1 MIKKIISLFI
11 IFSIIIALS
20 PITMSKSEAAGSKT
34 INILYIGNSKTYYN
48 NMPAMLGNMLTKSGK
63 KINYKVL
70 VKGSMSLNFHYHY
83 IKEHEEQIKSL
94 FNDEK
99 IDYVILNEQTDVQL
113 APFGTLYDSN
123 DEKPDSDKY
132 FEDKRI
138 FGNLKNDAKRVLNI
152 LHTYKMIDKKKTKI
166 ILNATWNYAD
176 LKYIDI
182 TNENFKQTKQV
193 IQNAGYKNCEIAY
206 SGTVIKNVSTEMDK
220 VNGVLTKQELF
231 ADEKEPRKHTT
242 QVGSYI
248 EALAI
253 YRAMFNSNMVANYA
267 GSVSANKMNESKTKY
282 VIIENYVHRKHVYS
296 NEKDFMKRAFNKTN
310 LPKIKDYQ
318 NIIKFVNKALDE
330 KVEIEKQKEKEEK
343 MEKMEK
349 MVNIF
354 NKNSK

>member
-11 IFSIIIALS
+11 IFSMIIALS
-20 PITMSKSEAAGSKT
+20 PITMSKSEAASSKK
-34 INILYIGNSKTYYN
+34 INILFIGNSKTYYN
-48 NMPAMLGNMLTKSGK
+48 NMPAMLSNMLTKSGQK
-63 KINYKVL
+63 NNYQVL

-83 IKEHEEQIKSL
+83 INEHEEQIKSL
-94 FNDEK
+94 FNGEQ

-113 APFGTLYDSN
+113 APFGTKYDSN
-123 DEKPDSDKY
+123 NEPIDSDKH

-138 FGNLKNDAKRVLNI
+138 FGNLSEDAKRVLTR
-152 LHTYKMIDKKKTKI
+152 LRTYEMITKKNTKI

-176 LKYIDI
+176 LEDLDI

-296 NEKDFMKRAFNKTN
+296 NEKDLMKRAFNKTN

-318 NIIKFVNKALDE
+318 NIIKFVNKALDKKIKE
-330 KVEIEKQKEKEEK
+330 EKEKEE
-343 MEKMEK
+343 EKEEELVDSFDK
-349 MVNIF
+349 
-354 NKNSK
+354 KSK

>member
-11 IFSIIIALS
+11 LFSMIIALS
-20 PITMSKSEAAGSKT
+20 PITMSKSEAAGSKK
-34 INILYIGNSKTYYN
+34 INILFIGNSKTYYN
-48 NMPAMLGNMLTKSGK
+48 NMPAMLGNMLTKSGE

-113 APFGTLYDSN
+113 APFGTRYDS
-123 DEKPDSDKY
+123 KKT
-132 FEDKRI
+132 FKKKRI
-138 FGNLKNDAKRVLNI
+138 FGNLSEDAKRVLTR
-152 LHTYKMIDKKKTKI
+152 LHTYGMIDKKKTKI

-176 LKYIDI
+176 DLEDIDI
-182 TNENFKQTKQV
+182 TNENFKKTKQV

-220 VNGVLTKQELF
+220 VNGILTKQELF
-231 ADEKEPRKHTT
+231 LDENKPRNKHTT

-253 YRAMFNSNMVANYA
+253 YRAMFDSNMVANYA
-267 GSVSANKMNESKTKY
+267 GSVSAEKMQQSIDKY
-282 VIIENYVHRKHVYS
+282 VKIEDFIYKGLPYS
-296 NEKDFMKRAFNKTN
+296 NEENYMEKAFNEPK
-310 LPKIKDYQ
+310 LPKVKDYQ
-318 NIIKFVNKALDE
+318 NIIKFVNKALDKKIKE
-330 KVEIEKQKEKEEK
+330 EKEE
-343 MEKMEK
+343 EKEEEIVESFDK
-349 MVNIF
+349 
-354 NKNSK
+354 KSK